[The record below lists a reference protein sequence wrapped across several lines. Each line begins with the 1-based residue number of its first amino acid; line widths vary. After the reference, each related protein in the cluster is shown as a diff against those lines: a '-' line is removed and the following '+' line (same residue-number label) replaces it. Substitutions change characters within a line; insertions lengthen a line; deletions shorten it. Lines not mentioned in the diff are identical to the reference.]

1 MNKLQF
7 NNSTSGKDENVVIL
21 ENKNNIGFNSKPQ
34 FNINP
39 SMENKRIKIKPT
51 LGHIDFQSMANPKK
65 HNNSDEEQESDKE
78 PESDEEVESDEENID
93 LSDNNDDD
101 DDDNNNDENY
111 ENDNNLN
118 MPNFSETNMEQN
130 LNDNQSASGEEV
142 SSEFEDDSEEDNNA
156 TDEKYNTH
164 KEDPPKKINYFD
176 NFPDIA
182 PKDYRERTHIKH
194 EIMCKLMK
202 LEKAGYV
209 FSRRLTMASSYD
221 DLLFEFRRLIKQK
234 SLDSSIKWYRKGL
247 MFSTVGAERLCDLW
261 NPFKIRLKGWSE
273 NTMENIH
280 DYDDVFEELNDKYD
294 GLGNFPP
301 ELKLLGLFFGSA
313 FMFHLSSSLMGSFDP
328 DIKDILRN
336 NPDIAAS
343 LSKEAMNKMSE
354 KMGTNNPL
362 MNMMNASV
370 NMVNETRTS
379 ANNRTFNVQ
388 KPPQN
393 QTQSATNTRQE
404 VDNILNSLENN
415 KPVQSKNINNGVRL
429 NI

>member
-7 NNSTSGKDENVVIL
+7 NNSTSGKDENIVIL
-21 ENKNNIGFNSKPQ
+21 ENKNNLQKNNKIGFNSKPQ

-39 SMENKRIKIKPT
+39 STENKRIQIKPT

-65 HNNSDEEQESDKE
+65 HNNSDEE
-78 PESDEEVESDEENID
+78 PESDEEIESDEENID
-93 LSDNNDDD
+93 LSDNFE
-101 DDDNNNDENY
+101 NND
-111 ENDNNLN
+111 NDNDNDNDNLN
-118 MPNFSETNMEQN
+118 MPDFSETNMEQN

-142 SSEFEDDSEEDNNA
+142 SSEFEDDNDENDEYNANDNKAKEE
-156 TDEKYNTH
+156 
-164 KEDPPKKINYFD
+164 PPKKINYFD

-182 PKDYRERTHIKH
+182 PKDYRERTNIKH
-194 EIMCKLMK
+194 DIMCKLLK

-234 SLDSSIKWYRKGL
+234 TLDSSIKWYRKGL
-247 MFSTVGAERLCDLW
+247 MFTAVGAEKLCDLW
-261 NPFKIRLKGWSE
+261 NPLKIRLKGWSE

-280 DYDDVFEELNDKYD
+280 DYDDIFEELNDKY
-294 GLGNFPP
+294 GGFSSFPP

-313 FMFHLSSSLMGSFDP
+313 FMFHLSSSLMSSFDP

-354 KMGTNNPL
+354 KMGNNNPL

-370 NMVNETRTS
+370 NMVNEK
-379 ANNRTFNVQ
+379 RTFNVP
-388 KPPQN
+388 KPSQN
-393 QTQSATNTRQE
+393 QPSTNTRQE

-415 KPVQSKNINNGVRL
+415 QPVQSKNINNGVRL